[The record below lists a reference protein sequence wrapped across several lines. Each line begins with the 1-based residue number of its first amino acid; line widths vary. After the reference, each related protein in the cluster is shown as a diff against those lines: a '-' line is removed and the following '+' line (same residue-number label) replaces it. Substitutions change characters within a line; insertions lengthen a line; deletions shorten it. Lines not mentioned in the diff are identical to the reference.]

1 MPFDVHETLMVCAAC
16 QKQKPF
22 DNRVSYKFIKPN
34 YAWHTVSVDVVG
46 PFDSSSLRN
55 KYLIVAINHLT
66 KWVEIWAI
74 KDLTAATTAK
84 FIFEQVICRH
94 GCPQVILTDNGT
106 NFAGSVLPKLN
117 SLMCIRSALTTPYH
131 PEANGMVKRVNS
143 TLVDILRKLTTEFP
157 RAWCSFIEFVSFAYN
172 TSFHSSTL
180 QTPFRML
187 YGRNPSVPPIL
198 YALMP
203 KADSTT
209 PSNYLFLLVKTLINI
224 QSKAFNSA
232 YSSRKAAH
240 EKDQETRRPLLA
252 FKEKDKVLYHNTLD
266 HPRRNKLATI
276 WDGPF
281 EIISVLLADAYTIKN
296 LSTGIIVKSVHGKS
310 SR

>member
-1 MPFDVHETLMVCAAC
+1 M
-16 QKQKPF
+16 
-22 DNRVSYKFIKPN
+22 
-34 YAWHTVSVDVVG
+34 SVDIVSN
-46 PFDSSSLRN
+46 FDLSSLRN
-55 KYLIVAINHLT
+55 KYLIIAINNLT
-66 KWVEIWAI
+66 KWVEIRAI
-74 KDLTAATTAK
+74 KDLTAATTVK

-94 GCPQVILTDNGT
+94 GCPQVILMDNGT

-131 PEANGMVKRVNS
+131 PEANGMVERVNG

-172 TSFHSSTL
+172 TSFHLSTL

-187 YGRNPSVPPIL
+187 YSQNPSVPPVL

-209 PSNYLFLLVKTLINI
+209 PSNYLYLLVKTLINI

-232 YSSRKAAH
+232 YSSRKAAQ
-240 EKDQETRRPLLA
+240 EKDQETWRPVLT
-252 FKEKDKVLYHNTLD
+252 FKEKGQVLYHNPLD
-266 HPRRNKLATI
+266 HLRRNKLATI

-281 EIISVLLADAYTIKN
+281 
-296 LSTGIIVKSVHGKS
+296 
-310 SR
+310 